1 MQGMGKFF
9 GLAAL
14 LAALLLGVAA
24 AADPSDKPR
33 AGLMWNKSGLPAVF
47 PLQVKTAPGADYVL
61 LLTDDSSGEEVLAAF
76 IVGGRFFRV
85 LVPPGRFR
93 VRFATGVR
101 WQGENAMF
109 GQQGQTRIIEM
120 PEPLTFEVRGLR
132 TKAGHLI
139 DLTKT
144 VAGEMA
150 QIQPLPQRICQR
162 VMRLTAPCATAPGS
176 LRDAPSRCLALQVT
190 AHGLPAQAGRA
201 FRVRNILC

>member
-1 MQGMGKFF
+1 MIQTMAKFL

-14 LAALLLGVAA
+14 LLALLPDGAA
-24 AADPSDKPR
+24 AADPSGKPR

-61 LLTDDSSGEEVLAAF
+61 LLTDDASGEEVLAAF
-76 IVGGRFFRV
+76 LVGGQFFRV
-85 LVPPGRFR
+85 LVPPGNFR
-93 VRFATGVR
+93 VRFATGMQ
-101 WQGENAMF
+101 WQGDDAMF
-109 GQQGQTRIIEM
+109 GQQGQTLIIEM

-144 VAGEMA
+144 VAGQMA
-150 QIQPLPQRICQR
+150 QTQPVPQRICQR

-176 LRDAPSRCLALQVT
+176 LGAAPPRCLAPHAPT
-190 AHGLPAQAGRA
+190 AYGARA
-201 FRVRNILC
+201 FRVRNTLC